1 MGTPKILE
9 GRYQVDTLLGV
20 GGQGRVFRGH
30 DLVTKKPVAIKLMD
44 VDQEDNPEAVGLF
57 IQEGRLAARIRD
69 PHLVS
74 ALHFG
79 VSDGQRFII
88 YDYIPR
94 VAPLTSYLDRGRA
107 DPVRVCDL
115 ALQILDALDT
125 LHEAGVVHQDVSP
138 ANCLWRERESG
149 RLEVFLA
156 DLGCAASR
164 TPITGAPRRTDDPM
178 GTAYFMA
185 PEMWDGEGRDHRA
198 DLWSLGAVM
207 YVLLTGC
214 EVDRGTDDEP
224 LEIPAPALLVP
235 TIPPA
240 ISDAVMGALV
250 SVELRYPSAVA
261 MAEAVRA
268 ASAGL
273 TIAPDRSP
281 QRRKIPLWLG
291 LSGMAAAA
299 LLAALGAVGAVRAL
313 EAEPPAMEP
322 AQLPASMATELT
334 ASLPPT
340 TPKDPIAS
348 LPPIA
353 ASLPTASL
361 PPVAA
366 SLPPASP
373 PPVAAS
379 PPTASLPRR
388 PLKAADSSAPAL
400 TWPKI
405 ESAVKGKAT
414 ELRRCSSDDS
424 ISLGLKVAGGRA
436 SLESFDGKPVSLKLA
451 NHRCASDVL
460 RGLRFAREGRLSGVV
475 GVVLD

>member
-9 GRYQVDTLLGV
+9 GRYQVDTPLGV

-44 VDQEDNPEAVGLF
+44 LDQEDNPEAVGLF

-94 VAPLTSYLDRGRA
+94 VAPLTAYLDRGRA
-107 DPVRVCDL
+107 DPVRVCDI
-115 ALQILDALDT
+115 ALQLLDALDT

-214 EVDRGTDDEP
+214 EVDQGTDDEP

-261 MAEAVRA
+261 MAEAIRA
-268 ASAGL
+268 ASVGL
-273 TIAPDRSP
+273 TVAPDRPS
-281 QRRKIPLWLG
+281 RGRKIPLGVGLG
-291 LSGMAAAA
+291 GMAAAA
-299 LLAALGAVGAVRAL
+299 LLAALGTAGAVRAVD
-313 EAEPPAMEP
+313 AEPPATEP
-322 AQLPASMATELT
+322 AHLLGSLATEMP

-340 TPKDPIAS
+340 IPADAS
-348 LPPIA
+348 LLHAGVPPLSMPPVA
-353 ASLPTASL
+353 ASAPTTSLPTASL
-361 PPVAA
+361 P
-366 SLPPASP
+366 
-373 PPVAAS
+373 
-379 PPTASLPRR
+379 TGGPRR
-388 PLKAADSSAPAL
+388 PLKAADSSPAL
-400 TWPKI
+400 TWPTI
-405 ESAVKGKAT
+405 ESAVKGKAR
-414 ELRRCSSDDS
+414 ELRVCSTDDS
-424 ISLGLKVAGGRA
+424 LSLGLRVAGGRA
-436 SLESFDGKPVSLKLA
+436 SLESFDGKPVSLEHP
-451 NHRCASDVL
+451 NHSCAHDVV
-460 RGLRFAREGRLSGVV
+460 RGLRFPRRGRFAGVV